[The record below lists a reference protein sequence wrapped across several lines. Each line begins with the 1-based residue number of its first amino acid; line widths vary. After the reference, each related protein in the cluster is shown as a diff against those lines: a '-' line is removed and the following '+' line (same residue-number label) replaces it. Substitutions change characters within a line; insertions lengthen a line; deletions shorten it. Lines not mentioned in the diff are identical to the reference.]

1 MVLNTSRRKK
11 RRRRWRFVTRVLMFD
26 RDGKSW
32 DPGAKR
38 ISRIRGGSY
47 GVGKSWGLS
56 DDSRIEI
63 KIKISKR
70 SQWKRFWKGDTIG
83 FFRNWFYF
91 RFSEWM
97 RNPEDRTKDPRG
109 MNFVLIIT
117 RSLPPV
123 IESRNIIMRYAN
135 DTMDTWL
142 LDRISF
148 GVLVCRNRF
157 SNDCSKI
164 C

>member
-1 MVLNTSRRKK
+1 MLFR
-11 RRRRWRFVTRVLMFD
+11 
-26 RDGKSW
+26 GW
-32 DPGAKR
+32 DPGILGDSRTRSGVYRKDTIIR
-38 ISRIRGGSY
+38 IWIPKGILEKSLIEDLQGFIRVGIGRIR
-47 GVGKSWGLS
+47 
-56 DDSRIEI
+56 DSPSS
-63 KIKISKR
+63 SK
-70 SQWKRFWKGDTIG
+70 G
-83 FFRNWFYF
+83 
-91 RFSEWM
+91 M

-148 GVLVCRNRF
+148 GVLGCRNRF